1 MNAADRC
8 GAGRARLIAGR
19 RARRPLL
26 VVGFFAL
33 ALGAFRAAPLA
44 AAPIS
49 VGPGETYVLT
59 GDVALAPTD
68 TFTAQGTEASPCTIV
83 GAGFSV
89 TAMDFKGTFAI
100 SHCLVRGLGSS
111 TKLATDIR
119 MLGAASFRVEDT
131 TFSQSGQIYVLSNED
146 TGVSVLRSDF
156 LEDAAVVVFKESL
169 ANSVPAIQ
177 VEGMSTTT
185 KLFKGN
191 RVLKSSLRL
200 AKTQHWQVGG
210 LTEEEGNIF
219 YGTRSGIYAEDIS
232 DVRIQGNY
240 MRMPAPWNGWNQMTT
255 LQIDG
260 QNNSDIIIEHNLLR
274 GGNGILFGSY
284 TGEVR
289 YNVIA
294 DPHAAFWINAALGKL
309 ATKFHHN
316 LLLRSEAAEP
326 DANYWRMIGL
336 EVQHVSTDMVET
348 STPQLE
354 FYNNTMDAGDCY
366 NPPGAGVSV
375 PELEVI
381 KSVRNNVFARMSYE
395 AGFAVVASFSYAN
408 QVPDKPQKDPGPARM
423 LYADYNAFANSHPQ
437 FPDNYGLSV
446 AGKSERVDDGF
457 GVHDLGNKD
466 LKNQQADPMLTGPLP
481 VVFPFSDD
489 DLSTRA
495 VTVCQVL
502 AYYRK
507 LYAPL
512 EGKSPLIDAADPADG
527 AGADI
532 GAIGAGTPHPDDL
545 FGTVCPA
552 DISALKPPSG
562 DQLKCPMPTPVP
574 QPGGG
579 GTSMPSSAPG
589 WLCVCT
595 VAAAPRAGDLLPM
608 IVLVA
613 IALSRS
619 RRRAH
624 RR

>member
-1 MNAADRC
+1 MNTADRC

-19 RARRPLL
+19 RARRSLL
-26 VVGFFAL
+26 VVGFLVL
-33 ALGAFRAAPLA
+33 ALGSFRSGPLA

-59 GDVALAPTD
+59 GDVALAPND
-68 TFTAQGTEASPCTIV
+68 TFMAQGTDAAPCTIV
-83 GAGFSV
+83 GGGFGI
-89 TAMDFKGTFAI
+89 TAMEFKGTFSI

-111 TKLATDIR
+111 TKVATDIR
-119 MLGAASFRVEDT
+119 MLGTASFQVEDS
-131 TFSQSGQIYVLSNED
+131 TFSQCGQIYVLSNED
-146 TGVSVLRSDF
+146 TAVSILRSDF

-185 KLFKGN
+185 KQFKAN

-219 YGTRSGIYAEDIS
+219 YGTRGGLYAEDIN
-232 DVRIQGNY
+232 DVKIQGNY

-260 QNNSDIIIEHNLLR
+260 QNNNDIIIEHNVLR
-274 GGNGILFGSY
+274 GGNGILFGAYS
-284 TGEVR
+284 GEVR
-289 YNVIA
+289 YNIIA
-294 DPHAAFWINAALGKL
+294 DPHAAFWINAVLGKV
-309 ATKFHHN
+309 ATKVHHN
-316 LLLRSEAAEP
+316 LLLRSEAVEP

-336 EVQHVSTDMVET
+336 EVQHVATDTVET
-348 STPQLE
+348 ADPQLE
-354 FYNNTMDAGDCY
+354 FYNNTMDAADCY

-381 KSVRNNVFARMSYE
+381 KSVRNNVFSRMSYE
-395 AGFAVVASFSYAN
+395 SGFAVVASFSYAN
-408 QVPDKPQKDPGPARM
+408 QVPDKPQMDSGPARM
-423 LYADYNAFANSHPQ
+423 LYADYNAFSNFHAQ
-437 FPDNYGLSV
+437 FPHNYGLSV

-457 GVHDLGNKD
+457 AAHDLGNKD

-481 VVFPFSDD
+481 IVFPFSDD

-507 LYAPL
+507 LYAPVQ
-512 EGKSPLIDAADPADG
+512 GKSGLIDVGDPADG
-527 AGADI
+527 PGADI

-552 DISALKPPSG
+552 DISALKLPSG
-562 DQLKCPMPTPVP
+562 DQLNCPVPTPP
-574 QPGGG
+574 PGGG
-579 GTSMPSSAPG
+579 SSTASSAPG

-595 VAAAPRAGDLLPM
+595 VAAPPRAGDLFPL
-608 IVLVA
+608 IVLVG

-619 RRRAH
+619 RRRVD